1 MKKRRLR
8 TRYSWCDSRP
18 VTDVAGSSNEPRNS
32 TMSRSVQDYTTR
44 SHTKRSEKTNTEQR
58 SRTLP
63 GQSKH
68 FIRHSGVALG
78 DDLRKIASN
87 LSSGYLACNDT
98 MAVDSHAGIDCS
110 LDV

>member
-1 MKKRRLR
+1 ML
-8 TRYSWCDSRP
+8 P
-18 VTDVAGSSNEPRNS
+18 VLQMNFVIRQRIV
-32 TMSRSVQDYTTR
+32 RSGVIQL
-44 SHTKRSEKTNTEQR
+44 KAPQSEDR
-58 SRTLP
+58 GDPPWSRTLP

-87 LSSGYLACNDT
+87 LSSGYLACSDT
-98 MAVDSHAGIDCS
+98 IAADNHVGMHCS